1 MEYREFA
8 QLLLQRDGF
17 LILSHIRP
25 DGDTLGSGSALCSAL
40 RRMGKTA
47 YVICNPEL
55 TERYAPYVE
64 PFSAPEGFAPSCV
77 VAVDIA
83 APNLFPKNFSG
94 AVD

>member
-1 MEYREFA
+1 MTMEYREFA

-64 PFSAPEGFAPSCV
+64 PFPRRRALSRRAWSRWTSPRRTCFRRIFRV
-77 VAVDIA
+77 R
-83 APNLFPKNFSG
+83 
-94 AVD
+94 